1 MNQEGDFIKNGIKYI
16 LLAAAVVLMI
26 ALLSVIPRREDR
38 HDTWLVE
45 VNIIEKVITEMDGK
59 QVYLLRTEDRN
70 GEEAIYEINQNAIH
84 DTLTIEGVYDEIKTD
99 HVYQFRVAPK
109 DTYDGH
115 YPAVCGA
122 VSRIAGFT
130 AETSAQDQK

>member
-1 MNQEGDFIKNGIKYI
+1 MDLQENGKNPFEITKYDITSHAADIKDHY
-16 LLAAAVVLMI
+16 
-26 ALLSVIPRREDR
+26 D
-38 HDTWLVE
+38 
-45 VNIIEKVITEMDGK
+45 EMDGK

-122 VSRIAGFT
+122 VSRIDGFT
-130 AETSAQDQK
+130 EETSAQDQK